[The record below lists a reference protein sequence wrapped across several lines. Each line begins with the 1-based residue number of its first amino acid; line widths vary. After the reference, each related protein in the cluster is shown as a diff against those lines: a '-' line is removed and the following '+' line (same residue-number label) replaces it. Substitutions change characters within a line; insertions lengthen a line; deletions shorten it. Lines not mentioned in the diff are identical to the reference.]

1 MHRGCCVIYAPWLLC
16 VASFCWAN
24 GVSLRKGGAVEISNP
39 SGDGHS
45 RRGDGED
52 LRAVEGDPQNNQATQ
67 SLGCCSLPSIQ
78 IMETSH
84 CCPNPGSGEVPT
96 SELISFFSSSFFSN
110 SFTSGVKRS
119 SPLESIPNILKR

>member
-1 MHRGCCVIYAPWLLC
+1 MGFILNVALLC
-16 VASFCWAN
+16 VS
-24 GVSLRKGGAVEISNP
+24 VRRGGAVEISNP
-39 SGDGHS
+39 SGYSHS

-84 CCPNPGSGEVPT
+84 CCPNLGSREVPT
-96 SELISFFSSSFFSN
+96 GELISSFSFISLFFFSD
-110 SFTSGVKRS
+110 SFTSGAK
-119 SPLESIPNILKR
+119 LLPNREIKSDINH